1 MKKASILLCS
11 ALLLGLLA
19 GCGAKNE
26 ANTANPANNAP
37 AAENS
42 SANASAEAPAAE
54 GKFQDG
60 LYFAMG
66 KEDPKS
72 GWQYFVKLQVEGG
85 KITDV
90 DWNGT
95 NATVPV
101 DKVTYSEQG
110 KYGMKEKGNAQ
121 AEWHEQAA
129 KAIAFLIEKQ
139 DTKAITLDAEG
150 RTDAISG
157 VSIHVNDLFDLAD
170 QALAAGPIQPGP
182 YKDGNYHA
190 EEDKFAEKSGW
201 KETVDVIVS
210 AGNIVRVNFSGV
222 NEAGEDKKQNS
233 IDGKYGMVANGG
245 AQAEWHEQAAK
256 AEQYLVEKQD
266 PAAVS
271 FNDEG
276 KTDAISGVSISLKSY
291 YDLAAKALEQAK

>member
-26 ANTANPANNAP
+26 ANTAEPANNAP

-42 SANASAEAPAAE
+42 STNTAAEAPAAE
-54 GKFQDG
+54 GKYQDG
-60 LYFAMG
+60 LYFALD
-66 KEDPKS
+66 KEDPKT

-90 DWNGT
+90 EWNGT

-139 DTKAITLDAEG
+139 DTKAVTLDDEG

-157 VSIHVNDLFDLAD
+157 VSIHVNELFDLAD
-170 QALAAGPIQPGP
+170 KALAAGPIQPGP

-190 EEDKFAEKSGW
+190 EADKFAEKSGW

-222 NEAGEDKKQNS
+222 NEAGEDKRQNS

>member
-1 MKKASILLCS
+1 MKKASIILCS

-26 ANTANPANNAP
+26 ANTAEPANNAP
-37 AAENS
+37 ATENT
-42 SANASAEAPAAE
+42 ANNSNAEAPAAE
-54 GKFQDG
+54 GNFQDG
-60 LYFAMG
+60 LYFALD
-66 KEDPKS
+66 KEDPKT

-90 DWNGT
+90 EWNGT

-129 KAIAFLIEKQ
+129 KAEQFLIEKQ
-139 DTKAITLDAEG
+139 DTKAVTLDEEG

-157 VSIHVNDLFDLAD
+157 VSIHVNELFDLAD
-170 QALAAGPIQPGP
+170 KALAAGPIEPGP

-190 EEDKFAEKSGW
+190 EADKFAEGSGW

-222 NEAGEDKKQNS
+222 NEAGEDKRQNS
-233 IDGKYGMVANGG
+233 IDGKYAMVANGG

-256 AEQYLVEKQD
+256 AEQYLIEKQD
-266 PAAVS
+266 PAALS
-271 FNDEG
+271 FTEDG

>member
-1 MKKASILLCS
+1 MKKASIILCS

-26 ANTANPANNAP
+26 ANTAEPANNAP
-37 AAENS
+37 ATENS
-42 SANASAEAPAAE
+42 ANNSTAEAPAAD

-60 LYFAMG
+60 LYFALD
-66 KEDPKS
+66 KEDPKT

-90 DWNGT
+90 EWNGT

-129 KAIAFLIEKQ
+129 KAIEFLIEKQ
-139 DTKAITLDAEG
+139 DTKAVTLDAEG
-150 RTDAISG
+150 KTDAISG
-157 VSIHVNDLFDLAD
+157 VSIHVNELFDLAD
-170 QALAAGPIQPGP
+170 KALAAGPIEPGP

-190 EEDKFAEKSGW
+190 EGDKFAEKSGW
-201 KETVDVIVS
+201 KETADVIVS

-222 NEAGEDKKQNS
+222 NEAGEDKRQNS

-245 AQAEWHEQAAK
+245 AQAEWHEQAAI
-256 AEQYLVEKQD
+256 AEQYLIEKQD

-271 FNDEG
+271 FNEEG